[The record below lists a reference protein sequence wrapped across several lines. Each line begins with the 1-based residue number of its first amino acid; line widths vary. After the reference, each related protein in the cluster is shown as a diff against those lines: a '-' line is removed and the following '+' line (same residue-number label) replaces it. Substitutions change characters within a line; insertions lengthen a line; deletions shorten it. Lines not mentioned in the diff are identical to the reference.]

1 MTRILPVGIQSFEE
15 IRSEEYLYADKTAFV
30 YQLASNGKSYFL
42 SRPRRFGKSLLV
54 TTMEAFFSGR
64 KELFHGLAI
73 EQLENEKPVDR
84 KGAWVKGPVIHL
96 DFNASTCTSKD
107 ELKSLINSLLLPY
120 ERIYGRDQDDDTL
133 SGRFMRLI
141 QNMYEAYGIKVA
153 VLIDEYDKPLIN
165 SMHDEALNDELRME
179 LKSFYGVLKS
189 ADQYTKFVFL
199 TGVTKFSHVSIFSDL
214 NNLEDISMNPDYN
227 EICGLTED
235 EVSSTFG
242 KEIEALGNKLN
253 CDGEYTISKLAEW
266 YDGYL
271 FSRSGK
277 RIFNP
282 YSVLFSLK
290 LKVMD
295 YYWFRTGTPTF
306 VIDSLKIADFEIPD
320 MTEGIECEKQGFM
333 SCRSTANEP
342 LPLLYQSGY
351 LTIRSYNEMYH
362 TYTSGIP

>member
-1 MTRILPVGIQSFEE
+1 
-15 IRSEEYLYADKTAFV
+15 
-30 YQLASNGKSYFL
+30 
-42 SRPRRFGKSLLV
+42 
-54 TTMEAFFSGR
+54 
-64 KELFHGLAI
+64 
-73 EQLENEKPVDR
+73 
-84 KGAWVKGPVIHL
+84 
-96 DFNASTCTSKD
+96 
-107 ELKSLINSLLLPY
+107 
-120 ERIYGRDQDDDTL
+120 
-133 SGRFMRLI
+133 
-141 QNMYEAYGIKVA
+141 
-153 VLIDEYDKPLIN
+153 
-165 SMHDEALNDELRME
+165 
-179 LKSFYGVLKS
+179 VLKS

-235 EVSSTFG
+235 EVSRTFG

-295 YYWFRTGTPTF
+295 YYWFRTGTPTL

-362 TYTSGIP
+362 TYLLGFPNYEVKTGFLRSLLPVYFKGQGNENRNSAVTFARAVNSGDVDGFMLKLKSLLASIPYDDSNLPTKHLSYEATYRTAVFLLFTLCGLEMKPEVHMANGRCDAVLQTETHVYVFEFKVKGTAEEAVRQIDEKGYALPYQGTGRQVVKIGVVFDPEIRNISEYLAVNEK